1 MKKIFYIE
9 SAVLEGHCTLFEKTV
24 LEGEIFDNGE
34 FFTRCK
40 ERDFSPTMFICTEDE
55 LREFKDPNYETLAR
69 ILKMAYEQA
78 SAGKGKERH
87 ANGRKF
93 DDQPIMT
100 IAKDHGLGY
109 QTGQAEKKL
118 KEAHTLLKIKGK
130 DAAIRELLGVINY
143 TAAAIAHIENM
154 EEGKT
159 K

>member
-1 MKKIFYIE
+1 MKSKFLIDAAE
-9 SAVLEGHCTLFEKTV
+9 VECLFEFSKRTKIV
-24 LEGEIFDNGE
+24 GSIFDNGE
-34 FFTRCK
+34 LFEKIRSFESR
-40 ERDFSPTMFICTEDE
+40 EAFIVYGEDDISFS
-55 LREFKDPNYETLAR
+55 DPNYETLAR
-69 ILKMAYEQA
+69 ILKMAYDQA

-118 KEAHTLLKIKGK
+118 KEAHTLLKLKGK
-130 DAAIRELLGVINY
+130 EAAIRELLGVINY
-143 TAAAIAHIENM
+143 AAAAIAHIEKM
-154 EEGKT
+154 EEGET

>member
-1 MKKIFYIE
+1 MEHDIFVASCSTSVEDPSFTKIIGY
-9 SAVLEGHCTLFEKTV
+9 LEDGGAFFAKMSSFHPPRNVRLYYDEKN
-24 LEGEIFDNGE
+24 D
-34 FFTRCK
+34 RPY
-40 ERDFSPTMFICTEDE
+40 FS
-55 LREFKDPNYETLAR
+55 DPNYETLAR
-69 ILKMAYEQA
+69 ILKMAYGQA
-78 SAGKGKERH
+78 STGKGKERH

-118 KEAHTLLKIKGK
+118 KEAHTLLKLKGK

-143 TAAAIAHIENM
+143 TAAAIAHIEKM
-154 EEGKT
+154 EEGET

>member
-1 MKKIFYIE
+1 MKKIFYLE
-9 SAVLEGHCTLFEKTV
+9 SAEWGSLDFSGTEVVGK
-24 LEGEIFDNGE
+24 IFDDEDCFKPYLAMARNGE
-34 FFTRCK
+34 
-40 ERDFSPTMFICTEDE
+40 TMYLCSEDE

-69 ILKMAYEQA
+69 ILKMAYDQA

-93 DDQPIMT
+93 DDQPIMA

-118 KEAHTLLKIKGK
+118 KESHTLLKLKGK
-130 DAAIRELLGVINY
+130 EAAIRELLGVINY
-143 TAAAIAHIENM
+143 TAAAIAFIENM
-154 EEGKT
+154 EEGET

>member
-1 MKKIFYIE
+1 MKRKFDWDTMKFNCRNCGLYI
-9 SAVLEGHCTLFEKTV
+9 S
-24 LEGEIFDNGE
+24 GEIENAE
-34 FFTRCK
+34 AIYALVNS
-40 ERDFSPTMFICTEDE
+40 FSSTNLYICTEEKDT
-55 LREFKDPNYETLAR
+55 LEFSEPNYATLAR
-69 ILKMAYEQA
+69 ILKMAYDQA

-118 KEAHTLLKIKGK
+118 KEAHTLLKLKGK
-130 DAAIRELLGVINY
+130 EAAIRELLGVINY
-143 TAAAIAHIENM
+143 TAAAIAFIENM
-154 EEGKT
+154 EEGVT

>member
-1 MKKIFYIE
+1 MKHEFHPSLIKINDDGRAYVQGYILDGEYLYASMCAFKSPATFY
-9 SAVLEGHCTLFEKTV
+9 VCTEEK
-24 LEGEIFDNGE
+24 DNL
-34 FFTRCK
+34 
-40 ERDFSPTMFICTEDE
+40 DFS
-55 LREFKDPNYETLAR
+55 DPNYETLAR
-69 ILKMAYEQA
+69 ILKMAYGQA
-78 SAGKGKERH
+78 STGKGKERH

-143 TAAAIAHIENM
+143 TAAAIAYIENM
-154 EEGKT
+154 EEGEK

>member
-1 MKKIFYIE
+1 MKIPFKAMSSSTTFSDDTKVVGYLDDRGAFFAAMCNSKPPKNIFLCYDE
-9 SAVLEGHCTLFEKTV
+9 EK
-24 LEGEIFDNGE
+24 DNLG
-34 FFTRCK
+34 
-40 ERDFSPTMFICTEDE
+40 FS
-55 LREFKDPNYETLAR
+55 DPNYETLAR
-69 ILKMAYEQA
+69 ILKMAYDQA

-118 KEAHTLLKIKGK
+118 KESHTLLKLKGK
-130 DAAIRELLGVINY
+130 EAAIRELLGVINY
-143 TAAAIAHIENM
+143 TAAAIAFIENM
-154 EEGKT
+154 EEGET